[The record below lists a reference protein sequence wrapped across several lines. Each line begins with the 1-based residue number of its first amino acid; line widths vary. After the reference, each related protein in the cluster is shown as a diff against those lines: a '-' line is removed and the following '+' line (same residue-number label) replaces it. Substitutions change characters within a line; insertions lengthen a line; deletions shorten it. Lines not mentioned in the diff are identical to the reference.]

1 VKLKADHGQVCK
13 FGESEGD
20 QDNLELVLGNLR
32 DIYEDAIR
40 QSESTV
46 IYSDAGME
54 GGISTNDDVLRVRF
68 AEL

>member
-1 VKLKADHGQVCK
+1 MKLKADHGQVCK

>member
-13 FGESEGD
+13 FGDREGD

-32 DIYEDAIR
+32 EVYEDAIR

-46 IYSDAGME
+46 INSDAGME
-54 GGISTNDDVLRVRF
+54 RGISTNDDVLRARF

>member
-54 GGISTNDDVLRVRF
+54 RGISTNDDVLRVRF